1 MGVTYLETVKPEVI
15 RTVALRMMAAARTAP
30 KTRGRDHI
38 VTAVVSG
45 DVKMTLVAHMRLM
58 VDEHRADDF
67 FIRDAANLET
77 ADGLILI
84 GVKIQPMY
92 FDTCGLCGWKNCE
105 EKSMHP
111 DFPCVFNTSD
121 LGTAVCSATAVAS
134 DERIDNRIMFS
145 VGMAAR
151 DLQLLGEDVKIVYGI
166 GLSISGK
173 NIFFD
178 RIPIK

>member
-1 MGVTYLETVKPEVI
+1 MCITYLETVKPEII
-15 RTVALRMMAAARTAP
+15 RTVSLRMMAAARTAP
-30 KTRGRDHI
+30 KTRGRDNI
-38 VTAVVSG
+38 VTAVVS
-45 DVKMTLVAHMRLM
+45 DDIKKTLVSHMRLM

-67 FIRDAANLET
+67 FIRDAANLEA

-105 EKSMHP
+105 EKLAHP
-111 DFPCVFNTSD
+111 EYPCVFNASD
-121 LGTAVCSATAVAS
+121 LGTAVCSAAAVAS

-151 DLQLLGEDVKIVYGI
+151 NLQLLGEDVKIVYGI
-166 GLSISGK
+166 VLSVSGK

-178 RIPIK
+178 RKPI